1 MRDCIV
7 LREGWGAVTVRSLQ
21 GSSLQWRGGK
31 NQRPGMWQGTGLQ
44 AAERRCRGR
53 GVVLV
58 PFGEILFKTVLR
70 LLAGWGALA
79 QIENKE
85 N

>member
-21 GSSLQWRGGK
+21 GSSLQWRRGK
-31 NQRPGMWQGTGLQ
+31 SQRPGMWRGTGLQ
-44 AAERRCRGR
+44 AAERRCRGGR
-53 GVVLV
+53 IV
-58 PFGEILFKTVLR
+58 PFGGNILKLLR